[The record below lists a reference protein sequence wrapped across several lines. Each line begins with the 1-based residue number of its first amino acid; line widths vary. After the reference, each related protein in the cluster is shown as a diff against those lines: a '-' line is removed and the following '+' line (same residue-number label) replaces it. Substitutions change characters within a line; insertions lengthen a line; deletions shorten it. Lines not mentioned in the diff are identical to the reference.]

1 MFIHPPPPPDAAR
14 LIPSIPKHTGIIVL
28 LILMLHQLAQLT
40 ERLRAFTTTIRK
52 VRNSTI
58 RPIVSQEGS
67 PIHEP
72 LHATFAPSKI
82 VDLTASIVLPETTRA
97 KPAFHVLDSVCA
109 GTKSW
114 GIDRIT

>member
-1 MFIHPPPPPDAAR
+1 MLPDS
-14 LIPSIPKHTGIIVL
+14 PSIPKHAAIVVL

-40 ERLRAFTTTIRK
+40 ERLRAFTTTVRK

-67 PIHEP
+67 LIHVLP
-72 LHATFAPSKI
+72 HATFAPSKI
-82 VDLTASIVLPETTRA
+82 VDLTASVVLPETTRA
-97 KPAFHVLDSVCA
+97 ISAFHVLDSVCS

-114 GIDRIT
+114 GVDRST